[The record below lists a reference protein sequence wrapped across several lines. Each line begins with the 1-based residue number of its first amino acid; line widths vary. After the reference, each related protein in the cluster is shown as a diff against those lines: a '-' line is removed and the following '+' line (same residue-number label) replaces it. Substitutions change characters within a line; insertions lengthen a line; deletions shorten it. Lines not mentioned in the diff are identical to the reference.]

1 MEIRKSPKAVLVVTI
16 SVVFLVLTITI
27 LCNMSCL
34 GNHFRVS
41 LFNTIKKIY
50 NTNTFLKYHRS
61 LFNTKITKIIKNKS
75 KKLRITKLYFFLIY
89 LCYKVNAL

>member
-34 GNHFRVS
+34 GNHF
-41 LFNTIKKIY
+41 
-50 NTNTFLKYHRS
+50 TNIF
-61 LFNTKITKIIKNKS
+61 
-75 KKLRITKLYFFLIY
+75 
-89 LCYKVNAL
+89 